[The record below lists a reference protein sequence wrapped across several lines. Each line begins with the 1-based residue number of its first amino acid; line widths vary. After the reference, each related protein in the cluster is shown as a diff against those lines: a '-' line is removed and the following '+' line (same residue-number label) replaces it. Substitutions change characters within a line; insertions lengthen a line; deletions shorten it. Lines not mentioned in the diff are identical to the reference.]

1 MPRHR
6 EFIPQDCSS
15 TWWPVAMTAEDFSQE
30 SDYQAFIERL
40 RTVRERYPFFLY
52 AYVLMSN
59 HFHLTPLPAGASVA
73 VLKLRLLTAP
83 CHLLRGSNLLGCH
96 F

>member
-1 MPRHR
+1 
-6 EFIPQDCSS
+6 
-15 TWWPVAMTAEDFSQE
+15 MTAEDFSQE

-73 VLKLRLLTAP
+73 VLKLRLLTA
-83 CHLLRGSNLLGCH
+83 LSGRRRAAGSDEWFRRAWQGCLVIGVRLA
-96 F
+96 